1 MIITTMMNTIV
12 MKNSMLSLVN
22 NQSKLSTQINS
33 LLNNYVTV
41 GYYVDEWLNTL
52 KSNTRQSYR
61 SCIRTLYDQG
71 LIDPEMS
78 IEYFSRLNINHVL
91 DSIKRIRGYTE
102 GTLQHKASAFI
113 SFTNYLSR
121 QFDGFRRAVP
131 QKQGV
136 GRTFYSI
143 SEKCATATMTHKQW
157 HDWLYELEQI
167 NYRDYLVAIVMLQGA
182 KRISEVLSLQI
193 GQIDWTMN
201 RIEFKQSKTGGTLKY
216 TVIVYPK
223 SVMDKL
229 NAYIGDRQGMVFITS
244 TGNKVCQNQLQV
256 TFEKAGQRANIK
268 YKVHP
273 HVLRASAITYLVE
286 QGYSSDQIMRISGHS
301 SQKSVLYYDRSDIVN
316 NISSEVSL
324 V

>member
-1 MIITTMMNTIV
+1 M
-12 MKNSMLSLVN
+12 SLVQFSQVN
-22 NQSKLSTQINS
+22 PIPILDAIKEIK
-33 LLNNYVTV
+33 
-41 GYYVDEWLNTL
+41 GYA
-52 KSNTRQSYR
+52 
-61 SCIRTLYDQG
+61 
-71 LIDPEMS
+71 
-78 IEYFSRLNINHVL
+78 
-91 DSIKRIRGYTE
+91 E

-121 QFDGFRRAVP
+121 QFDGFRRAIP

-229 NAYIGDRQGMVFITS
+229 KAYIGDREGLVFVTI

-256 TFEKAGQRANIK
+256 TFEKAGHKAGIK
-268 YKVHP
+268 YKIHP

-316 NISSEVSL
+316 NISSEVCL